1 MACHCGLRVDDPTG
15 SMEDAGDSCFDGVV
29 VSLIRV
35 DSRGEEMERKNT
47 GNSFKELC
55 SEELWRNGVIVG
67 RENGVNKRGQSED
80 KRKALT
86 CWTEVS

>member
-15 SMEDAGDSCFDGVV
+15 SMEDAVDSCFSGIVG
-29 VSLIRV
+29 SLIRV

-55 SEELWRNGVIVG
+55 SKELWRNGVIVG

-80 KRKALT
+80 KRKALI
-86 CWTEVS
+86 CWIEVS